1 MALEK
6 HNVVTATF
14 SVKNLEKFQHYKDR
28 SPPWIKLYN
37 ELLDDYDF
45 GSLPDT
51 AKWHLVAIWLL
62 ASRSGNKIPFDSDWV
77 ARRINATGTVDL
89 DLLAARGFIVID
101 QALQTAEHD
110 ASAPLADRKQSACPE
125 REGETEAEAEAETET
140 EKDSGAPA
148 PRPMIDDPFVRFWS
162 AYPKRDGSNPRKP
175 AQTKFEKLVRDG
187 ADPEAIIAGATRYA
201 DELAAQNKLNTVYVA
216 QAKTWLHQERWRDT
230 EPSKQAPA
238 AMSKVFLA
246 EDDPRWRVWEKYLI
260 ATRGRGPFVTERESD
275 RKRGSWFDTEAPT
288 SLPEAA

>member
-1 MALEK
+1 MISEQQ
-6 HNVVTATF
+6 NVVKATF

-45 GSLPDT
+45 GSLPDS

-77 ARRINATGTVDL
+77 ARRINATDTVDL
-89 DLLAARGFIVID
+89 DLLAARGFIVVD
-101 QALQTAEHD
+101 QALQTAERD

-125 REGETEAEAEAETET
+125 REGETETEAET

-148 PRPMIDDPFVRFWS
+148 PRPIIGDPFDLFWS
-162 AYPKRDGSNPRKP
+162 IYPNREGSNPRKP
-175 AQTKFEKLVRDG
+175 AKTKFETLVRDG
-187 ADPEAIIAGATRYA
+187 ADPDAIIAGATRYA
-201 DELAAQNKLNTVYVA
+201 DELTAQNKLNTVYVA
-216 QAKTWLHQERWRDT
+216 QAKTWLTQERWRDT
-230 EPSKQAPA
+230 EPSKQTPA
-238 AMSKVFLA
+238 ATSKVFLT
-246 EDDPRWRVWEKYLI
+246 EDDPRHRVWVKHLI
-260 ATRGRGPFVTERESD
+260 ATRGQGPFVTERESD

-288 SLPEAA
+288 SLSEAA